1 MTKIDIIQLAKVLNL
16 SKSTVSRAFRGSS
29 DINAATKERILK
41 VAAELNYRPN
51 HYASNLRK
59 QKSKIIAV
67 VVPELANNFFTQIIQ
82 GVERV
87 AKMKD
92 YHVMVYTTDGDLQKE
107 KEFISSISNG
117 RVDGVLMS
125 VSGEAQDHGYLQHI
139 DFNRL
144 PIVLFDRTYDGLE
157 LPKVITDDYDSSYLA
172 TQHLLDNGCK
182 RIAYLVINKEHS
194 ISKTRMLGYLDALK
208 RNNVPVE
215 EDLIVDCSNDYEA
228 NAEVMKK
235 LLLTVKPDGVL
246 ASVERL
252 AFSTY
257 YVCQE
262 LAIQIPTQ
270 LKVVSFSS
278 LEIVQLLNPSL
289 TTITQPAIQVG
300 EQAATLLLAQLTDGM
315 LAEKNM
321 ELVLKSEL
329 LVRDSS
335 RAKL

>member
-16 SKSTVSRAFRGSS
+16 SKSTVSRAFRGST
-29 DINAATKERILK
+29 DINSATKARILK
-41 VAAELNYRPN
+41 VAEELNYRPN

-67 VVPELANNFFTQIIQ
+67 VVPELANNYFTQIIQ
-82 GVERV
+82 GVERA
-87 AKMKD
+87 AKVKD
-92 YHVMVYTTDGDLQKE
+92 YHVMVYTTDGDVQKE
-107 KEFISSISNG
+107 KEFINSISNG
-117 RVDGVLMS
+117 RVDGVLLS
-125 VSGEAQDHGYLQHI
+125 VSGEAHDHGYLDHI

-144 PIVLFDRTYDGLE
+144 PIVLFDRTYEGLD

-194 ISKTRMLGYLDALK
+194 ISKTRMLGYLDALN
-208 RNNVPVE
+208 RNNVPVD
-215 EDLIVDCSNDYEA
+215 EDLIVDCSNDYEV
-228 NAEVMKK
+228 NAHIMEQLFKE
-235 LLLTVKPDGVL
+235 VKPDGIL

-257 YVCQE
+257 YVCQH
-262 LAIQIPTQ
+262 LGIQIPQQ

-300 EQAATLLLAQLTDGM
+300 EQAAALLLAQLLDGEV
-315 LAEKNM
+315 AAKPV

-335 RAKL
+335 QA